1 MSYTKS
7 DKVIKPEAVIEALNE
22 LTKGEAVIATDV
34 GQHQMWTAQYMTF
47 KEPRTFLTSGGLGTM
62 GFGLPAAMGAALAAD
77 DKPVWLVSS
86 DGSIMMNCQEMATLA
101 EENLPVKALVLN
113 NRGLG
118 MVRQWQRMF
127 FGHRMSASKHEFKM
141 SFAKLGEAM
150 GCAGI
155 TVEQPEDLA
164 PALAKAAAI
173 PGPVVIE
180 VMVDELEDV
189 MPMVA
194 PGKSLSEMVLE
205 GGDY

>member
-1 MSYTKS
+1 M
-7 DKVIKPEAVIEALNE
+7 D
-22 LTKGEAVIATDV
+22 
-34 GQHQMWTAQYMTF
+34 F
-47 KEPRTFLTSGGLGTM
+47 KNPRTFLTSGGLGTM
-62 GFGLPAAMGAALAAD
+62 GFGLPAALGAALTSD
-77 DKPVWLVSS
+77 GREVWIISS

-101 EENLPVKALVLN
+101 EENLPVKVLVLN
-113 NRGLG
+113 NSGLG

-155 TVEQPEDLA
+155 TVEKPEDVR
-164 PALAKAAAI
+164 PALEKARAI
-173 PGPVVIE
+173 DGPVVIE
-180 VMVDELEDV
+180 VLVDESEDV

-194 PGKSLSEMVLE
+194 PGKSLSEMVFE